1 VNQKNC
7 KNNIPLHY
15 ACKYGNENII
25 KYLID
30 YGADESQCKYPYLP
44 YLILSSPKKKKKK
57 KNEDIVKYIEQQE
70 ITVNK
75 NELLLEVFQYGNEK
89 IVKMQIKRIEM
100 VTHFY

>member
-57 KNEDIVKYIEQQE
+57 KNKEKNIKQQKKTKKKKE
-70 ITVNK
+70 I
-75 NELLLEVFQYGNEK
+75 
-89 IVKMQIKRIEM
+89 
-100 VTHFY
+100 

>member
-57 KNEDIVKYIEQQE
+57 
-70 ITVNK
+70 
-75 NELLLEVFQYGNEK
+75 
-89 IVKMQIKRIEM
+89 
-100 VTHFY
+100 

>member
-44 YLILSSPKKKKKK
+44 YLILSSPKKKKK
-57 KNEDIVKYIEQQE
+57 NEDIVKYIEQQE